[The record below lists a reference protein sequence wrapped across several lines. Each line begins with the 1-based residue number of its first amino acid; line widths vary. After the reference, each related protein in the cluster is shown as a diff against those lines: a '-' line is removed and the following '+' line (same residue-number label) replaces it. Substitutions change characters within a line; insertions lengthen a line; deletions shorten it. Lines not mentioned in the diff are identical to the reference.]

1 MRLIR
6 SVFRDRWWTDALLLF
21 IAGIILVFPLFRIE
35 YLNNWPS
42 IEATFIAD
50 ARLYAENWPR
60 HEWQPL
66 WYGGTRADYVYPPGL
81 RHSVALLAAV
91 AHVSHA
97 RAYHALIAF
106 IYAIGTAAVYL
117 WTRTATGRRGAAWL
131 TALGVAL
138 LSPSFL
144 VMPDIRRDSP
154 FLIPWRLHVLV
165 TYGEGPHISSLA
177 FLPLVWLCAWR
188 RFHGGRPVWIALAA
202 CSAALIVTFNFYG
215 ATAVAI
221 TFSLLVW
228 ACFVR
233 KLDWR
238 IARDAAAIA
247 ALAYGLTAWWLVPSY
262 LVITG
267 RNLRMVAPEGNAWS
281 LPVLAAILVLYAGLS
296 FALCRRRD
304 CSEYVFFIW
313 SGLVFLAIYILGF
326 RWFGFQVAGNSLRL
340 IPEMDVFAILCGTAI
355 VTSLWAVRLKRG
367 ARIVIRA
374 AVFVAVLIS
383 FRPAWRYAKH
393 VYAEFSED
401 RNWKERIQ
409 FRTAEWLHQ
418 HYPDSRV
425 LVTGTIRFW
434 YNVWRD
440 GLQMDGGS
448 QQGVLN
454 PLFPAAQWRVVH
466 DPDPELT
473 RCWLQAF
480 GVDIVVVPGAGSAEP
495 YLDYT
500 NAAMYGENYPL
511 LRDDGAGNRYY
522 RVPRRAPG
530 IVRIVDWSRVEH
542 LAPVPNDSEKPAL
555 RAYAEA
561 IETAPPGGALPGRIV
576 SRWSGSDALDIWA
589 DLAGGEAVLI
599 QQTFDRYWRAYVDGK
614 REPVRADAVGFMLVH
629 PAPGRHS
636 IRVVFETPLE
646 TAVGRIAAI
655 VCVAAAALLALSSR
669 SGVRALVSRSQ

>member
-1 MRLIR
+1 MRLNQ
-6 SVFRDRWWTDALLLF
+6 SVFRDRWWTNVLLLF

-66 WYGGTRADYVYPPGL
+66 WYGGARTDYVYPPGL
-81 RHSVALLAAV
+81 RDGVALVAAV
-91 AHVSHA
+91 AHFSHA
-97 RAYHALIAF
+97 RAYHALIAL
-106 IYAIGTAAVYL
+106 IYAIGIAAVYL

-131 TALGVAL
+131 ATLGVAL

-144 VMPDIRRDSP
+144 VMSDIRRDSP

-177 FLPLVWLCAWR
+177 FLPFVWLCAWR

-202 CSAALIVTFNFYG
+202 CSAALVVTLNFYG
-215 ATAVAI
+215 ATALAI
-221 TFSLLVW
+221 TFSLLAW

-233 KLDWR
+233 RFEWR
-238 IARDAAAIA
+238 IARDTAAIA

-267 RNLRMVAPEGNAWS
+267 RNLRMVAPEGNRWS
-281 LPVLAAILVLYAGLS
+281 LPALACILVFYAGLT
-296 FALCRRRD
+296 LVLRRRREY
-304 CSEYVFFIW
+304 SEYSFFIG

-355 VTSLWAVRLKRG
+355 AVSLWSLNIKPG
-367 ARIVIRA
+367 ARIPVRTAVILA
-374 AVFVAVLIS
+374 LLIS
-383 FRPAWRYAKH
+383 FRPGWRYAKH
-393 VYAEFSED
+393 AYAEFRED
-401 RNWKERIQ
+401 RNWKASIQ
-409 FRTAEWLHQ
+409 FRTADWLHK
-418 HYPDSRV
+418 HFPDSRV

-434 YNVWRD
+434 YNVWHD

-454 PLFPAAQWRVVH
+454 PLFPTAQWRVVH

-473 RCWLQAF
+473 RYWLQAF
-480 GVDIVVVPGAGSAEP
+480 GVDIVVVPGPGSAEP

-500 NAAMYGENYPL
+500 NARMYGESYPL

-530 IVRIVDWSRVEH
+530 IVRIVDWSRVER
-542 LAPVPNDSEKPAL
+542 LARVPDDSEKPAL

-561 IETAPPGGALPGRIV
+561 IEAAPPGGALPGRIV
-576 SRWSGSDALDIWA
+576 TRWLGSDALDIRA
-589 DLAGGEAVLI
+589 DLASGEAVLI

-614 REPVRADAVGFMLVH
+614 PEPVRADAAGFMLVH

-646 TAVGRIAAI
+646 TAVGRTLAVISLAIAI
-655 VCVAAAALLALSSR
+655 LLAFRPR
-669 SGVRALVSRSQ
+669 SVR